1 MLSTCPKC
9 KKQIE
14 HEDFMFEVHCE
25 CGTRFNPFM
34 GLTETPAETPA
45 VPEVSSSL
53 GDAQTWQDP
62 LASVEPENNYQES
75 NSVFAELKDFAEGNL
90 PTPTPSPSA
99 PTFGSAPTASPY
111 ASPGSRPA
119 GTASDAILTS
129 GDGLPGYRI
138 DAYLAPVSATSEL
151 DSADPN
157 PMRRGFDALWSQAV
171 AGGANG
177 VVAMRWV
184 LSPDGSRVVLSGT
197 PVRCTKEGV

>member
-14 HEDFMFEVHCE
+14 HEDFMFEVHCD

-34 GLTETPAETPA
+34 GLTETPAETSAPA
-45 VPEVSSSL
+45 PSVPETP
-53 GDAQTWQDP
+53 TWQDP
-62 LASVEPENNYQES
+62 LASTEPESNYQES

-90 PTPTPSPSA
+90 TAPSPSPSTPAFGQA
-99 PTFGSAPTASPY
+99 PAAPSYPTST
-111 ASPGSRPA
+111 SRPA
-119 GTASDAILTS
+119 GSSGDAILTA

-138 DAYLAPVSATSEL
+138 DAYLAPVSAAAEL

-157 PMRRGFDALWSQAV
+157 PMRKGFDALWSQAV

-184 LSPDGSRVVLSGT
+184 LSPDGTRVVLSGT
-197 PVRCTKEGV
+197 PVRCTKEGT